1 LAEFAHTHRVC
12 EDARS
17 FRRRFAFCLG
27 ERAFTLIELLVVI
40 TIIAILIGLLF
51 PAIKGVQEQ
60 AERRRQKT
68 ISPKSSQR

>member
-1 LAEFAHTHRVC
+1 VLVFGASPNMLGGKSE
-12 EDARS
+12 AR
-17 FRRRFAFCLG
+17 ALPG
-27 ERAFTLIELLVVI
+27 KERAFTLIELLVVI

-60 AERRRQKT
+60 AEKRRQKT